1 MFTVYDASVVSA
13 SGNLND
19 VMLRPPVWRY
29 LSKDALRA
37 PRVQAVEEFRKL
49 IEEAE
54 KQQQRQ
60 KKP

>member
-1 MFTVYDASVVSA
+1 
-13 SGNLND
+13 
-19 VMLRPPVWRY
+19 MLRPPVWRC
-29 LSKDALRA
+29 LAKDALRA
-37 PRVQAVEEFRKL
+37 PRVQAAEEFRKV